1 MLWLTGNKDVEV
13 RPDKRLLFC
22 SNDLQNFVDVGL
34 GNLVAGV
41 WHRGMTLTLA
51 YESLT
56 FLSLGWYLDD
66 LVIDHTIRQRYCG
79 EKRQ

>member
-1 MLWLTGNKDVEV
+1 MFRLAGHEDVEV
-13 RPDKRLLFC
+13 RPDKGLLFC
-22 SNDLQNFVDVGL
+22 SNDLQYLVDVGL

-41 WHRGMTLTLA
+41 WHGGMALA
-51 YESLT
+51 LANESLT